1 MRLVTRAQS
10 EQGHTLVDLA
20 TAMVLL
26 ALTLLTVY
34 RIFIPVIALSRN
46 TNERLTRQQDVRLA
60 IDRMARDLHETA
72 PTRVVVY
79 SAGDGCTGAYQGCIA
94 FVTPRLACSGA
105 FQLAGGFPSWQAT
118 VYVWR
123 DVASNELRR
132 RCDVTTTFPV
142 TTWPPTLTPYTLIG
156 TSITEATFALQ
167 LNGSNPAGVSV
178 FLREQATTS
187 SQSSHKY
194 QTEFLSQ
201 TILLPQNR

>member
-1 MRLVTRAQS
+1 MRVAARAQR
-10 EQGHTLVDLA
+10 EQGHTLVDVA

-34 RIFIPVIALSRN
+34 RVFIPILALSRN
-46 TNERLTRQQDVRLA
+46 SNERLTRQQDVRLA
-60 IDRMARDLHETA
+60 IDRLARDLHETA

-79 SAGDGCTGAYQGCIA
+79 SAGDGCTGAFQGCIA
-94 FVTPRLACSGA
+94 FVTPRLTCAGA

-118 VYVWR
+118 IYVWR
-123 DVASNELRR
+123 DVATNELRR
-132 RCDVTTTFPV
+132 RCDETTTFPV

-156 TSITEATFALQ
+156 TSITDAAFALQ
-167 LNGSNPAGVSV
+167 FNGSNPAGVSV
-178 FLREQATTS
+178 LLREQAVAS
-187 SQSSHKY
+187 SRSSHKY